1 MTDYKVDVLVVG
13 AGPVGLMAAWQLARW
28 GVSVRLVDAAPG
40 PATTS
45 RALATHARTV
55 YELYVVLGVGV
66 CLGIAVGLVGTGWL
80 YMEHVLYRARVR
92 RASG

>member
-1 MTDYKVDVLVVG
+1 MRFVWAPIVCLWEVFVTVVFLW
-13 AGPVGLMAAWQLARW
+13 PF
-28 GVSVRLVDAAPG
+28 
-40 PATTS
+40 